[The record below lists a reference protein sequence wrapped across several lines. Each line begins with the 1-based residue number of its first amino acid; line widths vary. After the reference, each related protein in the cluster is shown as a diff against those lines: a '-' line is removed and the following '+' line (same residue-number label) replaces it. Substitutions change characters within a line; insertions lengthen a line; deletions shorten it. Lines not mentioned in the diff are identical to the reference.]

1 MPAIRR
7 HIHIA
12 TTPRKVW
19 RALTTADGLQDWLV
33 DAARVDARKGGRII
47 LSFEGDDGEAVE
59 AVGLIHK
66 WRPTAQL
73 EISWD
78 NVGRYEGRGS
88 RIAFQVARDG
98 DETRLSLVQSGGEAL
113 DDEERRAALDKE
125 WRRDLKALQG
135 LLDDA

>member
-19 RALTTADGLQDWLV
+19 RALTTADRLQDWLV

-47 LSFEGDDGEAVE
+47 LTFEGDDGEPVE

-78 NVGRYEGRGS
+78 NVGKYEGRGS
-88 RIAFQVARDG
+88 RISFQVARDG

-113 DDEERRAALDKE
+113 EDEERRAALDKE

-135 LLDDA
+135 LLDDD